1 LDSQMIVDILTAMF
15 LALGIGAAGIMLISS
30 ILYIILF
37 LSKWFDVVMDF
48 MDKKLEED
56 KDA

>member
-1 LDSQMIVDILTAMF
+1 MIVDILTAMF